1 MVQHVCAAPNEP
13 PECGGAFIRMSCAS
27 ITRRN
32 SVLSVVNVQRLD
44 CEREVLLKDS

>member
-1 MVQHVCAAPNEP
+1 MMQHFCAALNEL

-32 SVLSVVNVQRLD
+32 SVLSIVNVQRLD
-44 CEREVLLKDS
+44 RERVVLLKDS